1 MTKYR
6 EILRLLSLELSQRD
20 IATSLGVSRNTVTK
34 VRNRAK
40 ELSLTWPLD
49 ESLTDAIMDRIFFDS
64 YKIPIT
70 SLDPEKDISMREAYG
85 LDPSQAQ

>member
-34 VRNRAK
+34 VRDRAK
-40 ELSLTWPLD
+40 ELSLSWPLD
-49 ESLTDAIMDRIFFDS
+49 NPLTDAIMDRISFDS

-70 SLDPEKDISMREAYG
+70 SLDPEKDISMREVYG